1 MYEKWGMIDRC
12 LFSRKSSVSSAAA
25 LAGMKVFDNYALM
38 VQEVHNCLYF

>member
-1 MYEKWGMIDRC
+1 MYEEQGVMDRG

-38 VQEVHNCLYF
+38 VQEVHSCSCF